1 MWESDYRFVP
11 VQQLWQKILLSWL
24 TQIKTQKRG
33 EYFMTEDFTQLADSD
48 KNTEERQVLLNI
60 KYTIC
65 MSWELCS

>member
-48 KNTEERQVLLNI
+48 KNTEER
-60 KYTIC
+60 
-65 MSWELCS
+65 W